1 MALQQFRVVYRRR
14 GNKIEQ
20 SRTFGQ
26 WPKATAFAGLLDR
39 PDLLPK
45 HAKRALMPVE
55 VCYIQSRSVGPWKT
69 VADLM
74 EEPVE

>member
-14 GNKIEQ
+14 GNKAEQ

-26 WPKATAFAGLLDR
+26 WPKATAFASLLDR
-39 PDLLPK
+39 PELLPK
-45 HAKRALMPVE
+45 HAKKWLAPIE

-69 VADLM
+69 VANLMDDL
-74 EEPVE
+74 